1 MFTKIYHA
9 NANNAERLR
18 TELKAMGVKK
28 ARVRLIKCG
37 TARLVL
43 NSVEDRDAAR
53 DALVLAGALTA
64 GGRPFTDPTTQHSW
78 NTQVEI
84 FVRFDAL

>member
-9 NANNAERLR
+9 TATNTDRLR
-18 TELKAMGVKK
+18 AELTAMGVKR
-28 ARVRLIKCG
+28 ARVRKIPCG

-43 NSVEDRDAAR
+43 NSVEDREAAR

-64 GGRPFTDPTTQHSW
+64 GGRPFTDPTTQHAW
-78 NTQVEI
+78 NTQTEI
-84 FVRFDAL
+84 FIRFDAP